1 MAFVAVALDGTS
13 RLWVRTFSASSAQ
26 QLNGT
31 EGAMLPFWSP
41 DSRRIGFFAEESF
54 APWTWE
60 HRRADSV

>member
-41 DSRRIGFFAEESF
+41 DSRRIGFFAEEASHRGRG
-54 APWTWE
+54 E